1 MAFQGAWALGWKL
14 AARWCRRA
22 AIWTNGQRERGSNP
36 LVPDKPPPPWNG
48 GQTPTLLLWASVSLP
63 VYPRRPRGPG
73 PARAAHLGA
82 VGPLLPGLED
92 AAAAALA
99 ALVEALQP
107 LQVDAQVQP
116 VGQAALLGRLLAFGG
131 AATAAPAVAV
141 PVRHGDA
148 ARLRLPG
155 AAARPAPAPLR
166 SARRQAQRAKRRKRR
181 PCAARAP

>member
-1 MAFQGAWALGWKL
+1 M
-14 AARWCRRA
+14 
-22 AIWTNGQRERGSNP
+22 
-36 LVPDKPPPPWNG
+36 
-48 GQTPTLLLWASVSLP
+48 PTLLLWASLSLP
-63 VYPRRPRGPG
+63 VHPPRPRGSG
-73 PARAAHLGA
+73 PAQAAHLGA
-82 VGPLLPGLED
+82 VGPLLPRLED

-148 ARLRLPG
+148 ARS
-155 AAARPAPAPLR
+155 PACPPACDSPEPPLDR
-166 SARRQAQRAKRRKRR
+166 SALAAKRSD
-181 PCAARAP
+181 